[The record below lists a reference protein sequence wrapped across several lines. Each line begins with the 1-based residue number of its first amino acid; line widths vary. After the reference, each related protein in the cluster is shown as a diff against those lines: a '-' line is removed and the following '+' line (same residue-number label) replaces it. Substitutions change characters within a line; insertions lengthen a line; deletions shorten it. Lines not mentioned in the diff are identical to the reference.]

1 MNYFPKL
8 LKDYFKKNLGLYM
21 LVSFIFIIGVV
32 TGSISVNLMP
42 ENQMKDILSFINS
55 FLANVNNVSV
65 ESSEIFVVSLSN
77 NLKTSL
83 LLGVLGFTVIGFP
96 LILALIFLRGYILG
110 FTVGFFIGGLG
121 ARGLLLSILSILPQN
136 MIIIPSIISIAVAGT
151 IFSAT
156 VLKNRKVLY
165 AEGYSHLI
173 ISYVLY
179 NLMFSVLLVFSS
191 LIEGYISPTFIKLL
205 THYI

>member
-1 MNYFPKL
+1 
-8 LKDYFKKNLGLYM
+8 
-21 LVSFIFIIGVV
+21 
-32 TGSISVNLMP
+32 
-42 ENQMKDILSFINS
+42 
-55 FLANVNNVSV
+55 
-65 ESSEIFVVSLSN
+65 
-77 NLKTSL
+77 
-83 LLGVLGFTVIGFP
+83 LGFTVIGFP